1 MGFFILFYR
10 WSLDQELILVFLLI
24 FSVLGRII
32 HMFLRWACGLEQEGS
47 DLFGLQEEWKLPGSF
62 GDDFLCQNI
71 IYFKI
76 FKVFSSYQGHSQ
88 IVVDEIHLIK
98 LYNSFGWEQ
107 TKQKWQENRNMTDEQ
122 QVLDAESLD
131 FHLQVLK
138 SEIVSIHSFYEP
150 CMIEVSHVYMI
161 AI

>member
-62 GDDFLCQNI
+62 AGALRGRPLQDKTLI
-71 IYFKI
+71 TTSASAPSSSS
-76 FKVFSSYQGHSQ
+76 KVLG
-88 IVVDEIHLIK
+88 
-98 LYNSFGWEQ
+98 
-107 TKQKWQENRNMTDEQ
+107 M
-122 QVLDAESLD
+122 
-131 FHLQVLK
+131 
-138 SEIVSIHSFYEP
+138 
-150 CMIEVSHVYMI
+150 
-161 AI
+161 